1 MCGIVGYV
9 GPKQASPLLMEGL
22 KRLEYRGYDSAG
34 LASIVDGVIERRRA
48 PGKLTN
54 LEKVLV
60 GNPLAGSVALGHTRW
75 ATHGKPSEANSHPHT
90 DESGTIAVIH
100 NGIIENYLEIKD
112 RLAASGAK
120 FESETDTE
128 VLAHLIAEK
137 IKQLQPPGSSPKP
150 DLNEPLLFE
159 AVRRALADVRG
170 AYAIAVLWSKAPHVM
185 IAAKTA
191 SPLIIGLGDGET
203 FLGSDVPAFLAH
215 TRKAIFLEDGEMAV
229 LKRDGASFFN
239 LAGKKLEKTPI
250 TISWDRT
257 MAEKAGYRHF
267 MLKEIHEQPASCE
280 DTMGGR
286 FFPLKGVLERECGMN
301 ADILKKTR
309 SVQLIACGTAYH
321 ACLVAQYWLETLV
334 GVPARV
340 ETASEF
346 RYRANTVGPDD
357 LVIAVSQSGE
367 TADTLA
373 AVKLAKE
380 KGAKVLA
387 ICNTVGAALTRAAD
401 WTLYTHCGPELG
413 VASTKAFIG
422 QLTALAV
429 LTLHAAIG
437 RGTMNE
443 AQGRAFVDELVKV
456 PGWIRSALKLDKAV
470 LAIARKF
477 AKKEHFLF
485 IGRHVNFPIAL
496 EAALKLKEISY
507 IHAEGYAAG
516 ELKHG
521 PIALIDTEMPV
532 VVIATKSRVLDKTLS
547 SLEEV
552 KARGAQLIVV
562 ATEGEGDFKDVEHVL
577 RLPPV
582 PELLSPL
589 VNIIPL
595 QLLAYHIADLRGC
608 DVDQPRNLAKSVTVE

>member
-9 GPKQASPLLMEGL
+9 GPKQATPLLMEGL

-34 LASIVDGVIERRRA
+34 LASIVGGVIERRRA
-48 PGKLTN
+48 QGKLTN
-54 LEKVLV
+54 LEKVLA
-60 GNPLAGSVALGHTRW
+60 GSPLAGSVALGHTRW

-90 DESGTIAVIH
+90 DASGAVAVIH

-112 RLAASGAK
+112 RLVAAGDK

-128 VLAHLIAEK
+128 VVAHLVAEK
-137 IKQLQPPGSSPKP
+137 LAQLAPPGSSPKP

-159 AVRRALADVRG
+159 AVRRALAEVKG
-170 AYAIAVLWSKAPHVM
+170 AYAIAVLWSKAPGVI

-191 SPLIIGLGDGET
+191 SPLIIGLGEGET
-203 FLGSDVPAFLAH
+203 FLASDVPAFLAH
-215 TRKAIFLEDGEMAV
+215 TRKAVFLEDGEMAV
-229 LKRDGASFFN
+229 LKKDGASFFN

-250 TISWDRT
+250 NISWDRT
-257 MAEKAGYRHF
+257 MAEKSGYRHF
-267 MLKEIHEQPASCE
+267 MLKEIHDQPMSCE
-280 DTMGGR
+280 DTMRGR
-286 FFPLKGVLERECGMN
+286 FFPLKGVLERDCGMN
-301 ADILKKTR
+301 ADILKTTR
-309 SVQLIACGTAYH
+309 SIHMIACGTAFH
-321 ACLVAQYWLETLV
+321 ACLVGKYWLETMT
-334 GVPARV
+334 GVPVHV

-346 RYRANTVGPDD
+346 RYRETTVTGED

-380 KGAKVLA
+380 KGAKILA
-387 ICNTVGAALTRAAD
+387 ICNTVGSALTRTAD
-401 WTLYTHCGPELG
+401 WTLYSHCGPELG

-422 QLTALAV
+422 QLTALAII
-429 LTLHAAIG
+429 TLHAAIG
-437 RGTMNE
+437 RGKMTE
-443 AQGRAFVDELVKV
+443 TEGRAFVEELVKV
-456 PGWIRSALKLDKAV
+456 PGWIRSALKLDKQV
-470 LAIARKF
+470 LEVAKKF
-477 AKKEHFLF
+477 SKKEHFLF
-485 IGRHVNFPIAL
+485 IGRYLNYPIAL

-532 VVIATKSRVLDKTLS
+532 VVIATQSRVLDKTLS

-552 KARGAQLIVV
+552 KARGAQVIVI
-562 ATEGEGDFKDVEHVL
+562 ATEGVGEFKDCAAVL
-577 RLPPV
+577 RVPAV
-582 PELLSPL
+582 PESLSPL

-595 QLLAYHIADLRGC
+595 QLLAYHVADLRGC